1 MIPTRADFRAWKP
14 IEVRWSD
21 MDSMGHVNNAIY
33 FTYLEQ
39 ARIGF
44 LRDQGAASGMKVDGK
59 GFGLVSI
66 GCDFKRQVHYPAVL
80 EIGTRVSQIGNRSFH
95 LEQGVFLEGQET
107 LMAHGRTVMCWVDY
121 EQEKAIPLPEEV
133 RSVLERFLA

>member
-1 MIPTRADFRAWKP
+1 MTLNRNDFAAWKR

-44 LRDQGAASGMKVDGK
+44 LRDQGAASGMKVGGK

-66 GCDFKRQVHYPAVL
+66 GCDFRRQVHYPAQL
-80 EIGTRVSQIGNRSFH
+80 DIGTRVTKIGNRSFH
-95 LEQGVFLEGQET
+95 LEQGVFLEGDDT

-121 EQEKAIPLPEEV
+121 EQEKAIPLPDDI
-133 RSVLERFLA
+133 RAVLERFMA